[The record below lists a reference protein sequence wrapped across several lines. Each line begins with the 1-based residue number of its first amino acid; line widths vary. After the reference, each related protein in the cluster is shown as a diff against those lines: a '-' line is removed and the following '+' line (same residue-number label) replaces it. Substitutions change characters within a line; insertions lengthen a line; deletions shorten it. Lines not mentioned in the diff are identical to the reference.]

1 MIYWMAASLRW
12 PNNTL
17 HCLLAPVWSVNRHRS
32 ETTVPTNT
40 PLDIEP
46 IDGETQQPEAR
57 LATSFTTNKLTVHV
71 CGWQEHT
78 VLGRCSPGCPL
89 TRALVKGCK
98 PPGLASSI
106 QPSIWHYKRCS
117 TVDCSARERPFARW
131 DIHMDDSSSSKLS
144 RFLLTISIE

>member
-17 HCLLAPVWSVNRHRS
+17 HCLLAPVCSVNRHRS

-40 PLDIEP
+40 PLDIEL

-71 CGWQEHT
+71 CGWLEHST
-78 VLGRCSPGCPL
+78 GPMLPRLPTDTS
-89 TRALVKGCK
+89 TRQ
-98 PPGLASSI
+98 GLQAASLLLLSRASDTI
-106 QPSIWHYKRCS
+106 NGAQQQ
-117 TVDCSARERPFARW
+117 TARHEN
-131 DIHMDDSSSSKLS
+131 DDSLDETSS
-144 RFLLTISIE
+144 LTILRHQSCPDFFCPSR